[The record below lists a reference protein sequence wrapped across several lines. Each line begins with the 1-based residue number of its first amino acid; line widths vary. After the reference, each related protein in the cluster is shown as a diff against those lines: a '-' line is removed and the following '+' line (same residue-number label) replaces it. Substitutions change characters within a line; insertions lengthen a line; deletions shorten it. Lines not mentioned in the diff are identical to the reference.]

1 MEALDALEYK
11 GPDDSMSLRE
21 LKEVLSGRRL
31 LPNSKATETP
41 SRKCNVLPDCRCCH
55 FSLQPSSPT
64 ESKSNTMGSKS
75 QAPVSIDSAPSSA
88 PSSAP
93 PVSSQTGSALNDMA
107 SVSQIPV
114 PTPSASSTAQAGPSQ
129 TDSGLNTIA
138 SGSQEIQP
146 VHRNR

>member
-55 FSLQPSSPT
+55 FSLQPSSPI
-64 ESKSNTMGSKS
+64 ESKSNTMASKS
-75 QAPVSIDSAPSSA
+75 QAPVSTDSA